1 MAATPLC
8 ESPLAALKK
17 SLRDEFPH
25 VKSSHL
31 SEALAYSLG
40 FRTYAAMQAAMA
52 GPEPDRPFALLQTQR
67 FVERLKQLGYEDDPE
82 FDFEITIAGR
92 KPAELGGVVSTMP
105 DSAYDIEYKTARQKA
120 WRNLMVCTVN
130 AALERKLFTL
140 RPGDNRFPDDMRRG
154 ELFDFTL
161 PNGMPARGS
170 VADAGFHELSVHAA
184 VNPKGDMVRAFNAG
198 FDAGDAFGTTWVERE
213 RGTWMQS
220 SDSSFNCRKGLL
232 AHLAALQVEPMGYGD
247 RGRVIM

>member
-8 ESPLAALKK
+8 EAPLAALKK

-31 SEALAYSLG
+31 SEALAHSLG
-40 FRTYAAMQAAMA
+40 FRTYAAMQAAMV
-52 GPEPDRPFALLQTQR
+52 GPEQDRPFALLQTQR

-82 FDFEITIAGR
+82 FDFEITILT
-92 KPAELGGVVSTMP
+92 PVPGVVSTVP
-105 DSAYDIEYKTARQKA
+105 DSAYDIEYTTTRQKA
-120 WRNLMVCTVN
+120 WRNLMVCAVN
-130 AALERKLFTL
+130 AALTQKLFTL
-140 RPGDNRFPDDMRRG
+140 RPGDNRFPDNMRRG
-154 ELFDFTL
+154 EVFDFVL
-161 PNGMPARGS
+161 PNGLPARGS
-170 VADAGFHELSVHAA
+170 VSDAGFNELSVHAA
-184 VNPKGDMVRAFNAG
+184 VNPRGDMVRAFNGG

-213 RGTWMQS
+213 RGAWMQS

-232 AHLAALQVEPMGYGD
+232 DHLAALQVEPMGYGD

>member
-8 ESPLAALKK
+8 EAPLAALKN

-31 SEALAYSLG
+31 SEALAHSLG
-40 FRTYAAMQAAMA
+40 FRTYAAMQAAMV
-52 GPEPDRPFALLQTQR
+52 GPEQDRPFVRLQTQR

-92 KPAELGGVVSTMP
+92 EPLTGVVSTMP
-105 DSAYDIEYKTARQKA
+105 DSAYDIEYKTVRQRA
-120 WRNLMVCTVN
+120 WRNLMVCAVN
-130 AALERKLFTL
+130 AALEQRLFSL
-140 RPGDNRFPDDMRRG
+140 RPGDNRFPDDMRSG
-154 ELFDFTL
+154 TLFDFTL
-161 PNGMPARGS
+161 PNGKPARGS
-170 VADAGFHELSVHAA
+170 VADAGFSELSVHAA
-184 VNPKGDMVRAFNAG
+184 VNPKGDVVRAFNAG
-198 FDAGDAFGTTWVERE
+198 FDAGDAFGTTWIERE
-213 RGTWMQS
+213 RGVWMQS

-232 AHLAALQVEPMGYGD
+232 EQLAALQVEPMGYGD